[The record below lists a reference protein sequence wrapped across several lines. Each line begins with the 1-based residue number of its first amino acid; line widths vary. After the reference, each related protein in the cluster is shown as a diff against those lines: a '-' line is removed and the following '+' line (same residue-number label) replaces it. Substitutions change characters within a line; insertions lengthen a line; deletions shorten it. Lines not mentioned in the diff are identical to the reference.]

1 MAIALLKRFTLSEY
15 HRLTELGFFQ
25 EDDRIELIRG
35 QIIQMAAKG
44 TAHEVCLTRLLRELP
59 KLLLEQA
66 LLRCQ
71 SPITLIDDSEPEPD
85 FSIVRNREDDYLSAH
100 PRAADVLLVIEISDS
115 SLSYDQETKLPLY
128 AESEISDYWILNLP
142 ENCLEAY
149 SEPYQKPT
157 GEFGYRVKRIV
168 LAGEAIAL
176 PHFPDQQLSLTKI
189 FPRQTNIRGAS

>member
-15 HRLTELGFFQ
+15 HRLTELGFFK
-25 EDDRIELIRG
+25 ENDRVELIRG
-35 QIIQMAAKG
+35 QIVQMAAKG
-44 TAHEVCLTRLLRELP
+44 TAHEVCSTRLLRELP

-71 SPITLIDDSEPEPD
+71 SPITLIDNGEPEPN
-85 FSIVRNREDDYLSAH
+85 FSIVQNREDDYLSGH
-100 PRAADVLLVIEISDS
+100 PIAADIWLIIEISDS

-128 AESEISDYWILNLP
+128 AESGISDYWIFNLP
-142 ENCLEAY
+142 DNCLEAY

-168 LAGEAIAL
+168 LAEEAIAL
-176 PHFPDQQLSLTKI
+176 PHFSEQQLSLTKI
-189 FPRQTNIRGAS
+189 FPGQTNIQGAS

>member
-15 HRLTELGFFQ
+15 HRLVDLGFFQ
-25 EDDRIELIRG
+25 EDDRVELIRG

-71 SPITLIDDSEPEPD
+71 SPITLVDDSEPEPD
-85 FSIVRNREDDYLSAH
+85 FSIVHNREDDYLSAH
-100 PRAADVLLVIEISDS
+100 PSAADALLVIEVSDS
-115 SLSYDQETKLPLY
+115 LLSYDQETKLSLY
-128 AESEISDYWILNLP
+128 AESEISDYWIFNLP

-149 SEPYQKPT
+149 SEPYQKQT

-176 PHFPDQQLSLTKI
+176 PHFPHQPLSLAKI
-189 FPRQTNIRGAS
+189 FPGQPGQINC

>member
-25 EDDRIELIRG
+25 EDDRLELIRG
-35 QIIQMAAKG
+35 QIVQMAAKG
-44 TAHEVCLTRLLRELP
+44 TAYEVCSTRLLRELP

-71 SPITLIDDSEPEPD
+71 SPITLIDNSEPEPD
-85 FSIVRNREDDYLSAH
+85 FSIVQNREDDYLSGH
-100 PRAADVLLVIEISDS
+100 PIAADIWLIIEISDS

-128 AESEISDYWILNLP
+128 AESGISDYWIFNLP
-142 ENCLEAY
+142 DNCLEAY

-168 LAGEAIAL
+168 LAEEAIAL
-176 PHFPDQQLSLTKI
+176 PHFPDRQLSLTQI
-189 FPRQTNIRGAS
+189 FPGQINLQGAS

>member
-15 HRLTELGFFQ
+15 HRLAELGFFK
-25 EDDRIELIRG
+25 EDDRLELIRG

-59 KLLLEQA
+59 KLLAEQA
-66 LLRCQ
+66 ILRCQ
-71 SPITLIDDSEPEPD
+71 SPIILLDDSEPEPD
-85 FSIVRNREDDYLSAH
+85 FSIVRNREDDYLSGH
-100 PRAADVLLVIEISDS
+100 PVAADVLLIIEISDS

-128 AESEISDYWILNLP
+128 AESGISDYWIFNLP

-149 SEPYQKPT
+149 GEPYQKPT

-176 PHFPDQQLSLTKI
+176 PFLNSQLHLDKTFPKRIS
-189 FPRQTNIRGAS
+189 PN